1 MKLWK
6 VLKRQM
12 NSKDYNL
19 KHKKDNI
26 FIAEVFISKD
36 STFFDGHFENFKL
49 FPAIAQIKIA
59 VDMAKEIFNIDF
71 KVNKLSKVKFTN
83 MIYPNTKVDIEG
95 HYLNDSLTFKIYD
108 NDKKYSEGRANI
120 TLL

>member
-6 VLKRQM
+6 VLNRQM
-12 NSKDYNL
+12 NSKNYNL
-19 KHKKDNI
+19 KHKKDN
-26 FIAEVFISKD
+26 
-36 STFFDGHFENFKL
+36 
-49 FPAIAQIKIA
+49 
-59 VDMAKEIFNIDF
+59 IFNIDF